1 MSYSNLLLHDGKI
14 YQHGMIMYMCGK
26 FVSASKS
33 IRKLTGAHMRLF
45 TFSFSNMMK
54 MKNEI
59 WMLYKSLSKIHREHG
74 ILNLINAN
82 TFIWILHVIAFRI
95 VSSTSICLTV
105 DIWFKCNKFV
115 RICVHS
121 DCDSEKCFF
130 YKAPARC
137 WYSCVLAK
145 ALSLLFCAI
154 STVRVLRTDEK
165 NNKERWI
172 TKKKGKS
179 IGKLKRFVGRF
190 DRFQFEWTTFFF
202 HSFYLFI
209 VEIESSARK
218 CKPQYVS
225 QIALGFS

>member
-130 YKAPARC
+130 YKAAARC

-154 STVRVLRTDEK
+154 STVRVLRTDEI

-172 TKKKGKS
+172 TKKKGKIHWKTKEVCWKIWPIS
-179 IGKLKRFVGRF
+179 IWMNHFFLPFF
-190 DRFQFEWTTFFF
+190 LLIYCWDRKF
-202 HSFYLFI
+202 
-209 VEIESSARK
+209 SSK
-218 CKPQYVS
+218 M
-225 QIALGFS
+225 